1 MRPNTLIC
9 ISREYGS
16 GGHEIGKLLS
26 KKLGIPMYDKE
37 IISHVAKEANVSEE
51 FVKEKEGADNYS
63 YIFGIP
69 AGHGYMGNVDKN
81 QIMTPKRLFEVQS
94 RVIQKIAE
102 KEGSCIFVGRCADII
117 LQKYPGCHTFFIH
130 SSSEERVKRLVAT
143 EGFTEK
149 QAMKEMKKTDNE
161 RASYHNYY
169 TKMKWGHPSNYEL
182 IINTGRTGL
191 ERGANIIVAYL
202 ED

>member
-16 GGHEIGKLLS
+16 GGHEIAKILS
-26 KKLGIPMYDKE
+26 EKLGIPMYDKE
-37 IISHVAKEANVSEE
+37 IISEVARAADVSEE
-51 FVKEKEGADNYS
+51 FVRAKEGADNYS

-69 AGHGYMGNVDKN
+69 AGHGYMGDIDKN

-94 RVIQKIAE
+94 MVIKQIADN
-102 KEGSCIFVGRCADII
+102 EGSCIFVGRCADII

-130 SSSEERVKRLVAT
+130 ASEEERVKRLVAT
-143 EGFTEK
+143 EGYTEK
-149 QAMKEMKKTDNE
+149 EALKAIKKTDNE

-182 IINTGRTGL
+182 VINTGKTGL
-191 ERGANIIVAYL
+191 ERAANVITAYL